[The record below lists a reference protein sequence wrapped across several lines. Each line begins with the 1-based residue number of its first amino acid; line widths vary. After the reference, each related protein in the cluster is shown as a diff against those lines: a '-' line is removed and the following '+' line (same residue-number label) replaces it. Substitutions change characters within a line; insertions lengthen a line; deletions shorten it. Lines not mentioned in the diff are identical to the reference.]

1 MRVGLMISMP
11 GDPAGSKELVSRAA
25 AAETAGFASVW
36 LPQVSTVDA
45 LTVLALAGTA
55 TSTIELGTAVV
66 PTYPRHPTALAM
78 QALTVQDAT
87 NNRLTLGIGLS
98 HRMLIE
104 GSLGLDYSRPIPHMK
119 DYLTILNGLL
129 AGERVQHQGEEYR
142 VTAQVALAGAK
153 KPPVVVAALGP
164 DMLRLC
170 GRLADGTVTWM
181 GGVDYLRDVAVPT
194 MSGAAEKAGKAAPR
208 FVAMV
213 PVLLTNDVAAGRQT
227 IDTAFQMYGQIPSY
241 RATLDRG
248 GAKGPSDVAVVGNT
262 EDIEAGLR
270 EYADVGVTDFVAV
283 VPRQAPEAEGT
294 TQAVAK
300 LVSSFA

>member
-25 AAETAGFASVW
+25 EAETAGFASVW

-181 GGVDYLRDVAVPT
+181 GGIDYLRDVAVPT

-283 VPRQAPEAEGT
+283 VPRQAPEAEAT
-294 TQAVAK
+294 TEAVAK
-300 LVSSFA
+300 LVGSFD

>member
-25 AAETAGFASVW
+25 EAETAGFASVW

-283 VPRQAPEAEGT
+283 VPRQAPEAEAT
-294 TQAVAK
+294 TESVAK
-300 LVSSFA
+300 LVGSFA